1 MNLSQF
7 VSHLAEHGVIP
18 QRDTFFTQDKDG
30 TVFEWRS
37 ENMSCVKRTGTTW
50 KPILPAIMCECRG
63 EHPLFSG
70 WHMRV
75 ISITD
80 FSGLIPDLNEV
91 KSAVHRDILDA
102 RTYINKRDHAAEKG
116 QDFTISLGEWLDLR
130 KTFKCPITG
139 LELEFDAKPG
149 DSRIPDNK
157 WTVDR
162 IDPRKGYIP
171 GNVIAMSFLANSA
184 KGMVDSLIT
193 HRDLSTAQKLGLLN
207 DAVALLQQTMLEESG
222 NAGTIVLSNSESC
235 EVHELEREY

>member
-30 TVFEWRS
+30 EVFEWRT
-37 ENMSCVKRTGTTW
+37 ENMSCVKRTGNIW
-50 KPILPAIMCECRG
+50 NPILPAIHSETRG
-63 EHPLFSG
+63 LHPQFSG

-75 ISITD
+75 ISLTD
-80 FSGLIPDLNEV
+80 FSGLVPDSNEV

-102 RTYINKRDHAAEKG
+102 RTYITKRDHAAEKA
-116 QDFTISLGEWLDLR
+116 QDFTISLGEWLNLR
-130 KTFKCPITG
+130 KVYKCPITG

-162 IDPRKGYIP
+162 IDPRKGYIS
-171 GNVIAMSFLANSA
+171 GNVMAMSFLANSA
-184 KGMVDSLIT
+184 KGMVDSLVT
-193 HRDLSTAQKLGLLN
+193 HRDLSTAQKLSLLN
-207 DAVALLQQTMLEESG
+207 DAVALLQATMLEESG
-222 NAGTIVLSNSESC
+222 LDGTITLPNSESGD
-235 EVHELEREY
+235 VQELEREY